1 MIGQQVLP
9 TPELVFEP
17 LLPELALVVFAILG
31 LLYEAFAKR
40 SEPLVH
46 LSIGLV
52 GIALAAATSLWLWS
66 WEGPAG
72 AVPNQPVTVL
82 GGAIVFD
89 RFAVLSRLLLLVVA
103 ALGLLL
109 GHQYFARSEDEQ
121 RGEFVPLVLFAT
133 SGMTLI
139 VASADLIV
147 TFLALEILSLALYVL
162 TGLTGRRAANEASM
176 KYFLLGA
183 FSSAFFL
190 YGVAMAYGAT
200 GTTKIDAM
208 AIALTGRGGT
218 QALAVLGLALLAV
231 GFAFKISAAP
241 FHMWTPDVY
250 QGAPSPVTAF
260 MSAATKIAAFAAL
273 IRVLNVAFQALA
285 WDWAPVVWGLA
296 AASVVVGSI
305 LAIAQTNVKRM
316 LAYSSIAHA
325 GFILTGL
332 TAPGSEGIRAAMFY
346 LVAYAAMTIGAFGT
360 VMIVSGR
367 GEERTRISDYT
378 GLARTNPIAAA
389 LMTLFLLSLAGI
401 PPTAG
406 FIAKVTVFTAAI
418 DAGYW
423 ILALVGVLASVAAA
437 FFYLR
442 VIVLMYMQE
451 PEGAPTSTERLGT
464 GAMNGPASASIG
476 AILAIPAAATLLL
489 GVFPGLIVGI
499 IQDASVLR
507 W

>member
-1 MIGQQVLP
+1 MIGQAVLP

-17 LLPELALVVFAILG
+17 LLPELVLVAFAIAG
-31 LLYEAFAKR
+31 LLYEALAKR
-40 SEPLVH
+40 SESLIH
-46 LSIGLV
+46 LAIGLV
-52 GIALAAATSLWLWS
+52 GVALAAATSLWLWN
-66 WEGPAG
+66 WDGPA
-72 AVPNQPVTVL
+72 TVL
-82 GGAIVFD
+82 GGTVAAD
-89 RFAVLSRLLLLVVA
+89 RFAVLARVLLLVVA

-109 GHQYFARSEDEQ
+109 GYQYFARSGDEQ
-121 RGEFVPLVLFAT
+121 KGEFTPLLLFAT
-133 SGMTLI
+133 SGMSLI
-139 VASADLIV
+139 VAAADLIV
-147 TFLALEILSLALYVL
+147 TFLALEILSLSLYVL
-162 TGLTGRRAANEASM
+162 TGLTGRRAANEAAM

-200 GTTKIDAM
+200 GTTKIGAM
-208 AIALTGRGGT
+208 ALALTGGGET
-218 QALAVLGLALLAV
+218 QALALLGFALLAV
-231 GFAFKISAAP
+231 GFGFKVSAAP

-250 QGAPSPVTAF
+250 QGAPTPVVAF
-260 MSAATKIAAFAAL
+260 MSAATKIAAFGAL
-273 IRVLNVAFQALA
+273 IRVLDVAFQALA
-285 WDWAPVVWGLA
+285 WDWAPVVWALA
-296 AASVVVGSI
+296 AVSIVLGSI

-332 TAPGSEGIRAAMFY
+332 TAAGSVGIRAAVFY
-346 LVAYAAMTIGAFGT
+346 LVAYAAMTVGAFGT
-360 VMIVSGR
+360 VMLVSGR
-367 GEERTRISDYT
+367 GEDRTRISDYA

-406 FIAKVTVFTAAI
+406 FIAKVNVFSAAI

-423 ILALVGVLASVAAA
+423 GLVLIGVLLSVAAA

-451 PEGAPTSTERLGT
+451 PEEASVAEVSPTYSGAVLVV
-464 GAMNGPASASIG
+464 
-476 AILAIPAAATLLL
+476 PAAATLVL
-489 GVFPGLIVGI
+489 GVFPGVIVGVI
-499 IQDASVLR
+499 EKASVLR

>member
-1 MIGQQVLP
+1 MIGQALLP

-17 LLPELALVVFAILG
+17 LLPELVLVAFAIAG
-31 LLYEAFAKR
+31 LLYEALAKR

-46 LSIGLV
+46 LAIGLV
-52 GIALAAATSLWLWS
+52 GVALAAATSLWLWN
-66 WEGPAG
+66 WDG
-72 AVPNQPVTVL
+72 AATVL
-82 GGAIVFD
+82 GGTVAAD
-89 RFAVLSRLLLLVVA
+89 RFAVLARLLLLVVA

-109 GHQYFARSEDEQ
+109 GYQYFARSGDEQ
-121 RGEFVPLVLFAT
+121 KGEFTPLLLFAT

-139 VASADLIV
+139 VAAADLIV
-147 TFLALEILSLALYVL
+147 TFLALEILSLSLYVL
-162 TGLTGRRAANEASM
+162 TGLTGRRAANEAAM

-200 GTTKIDAM
+200 GTTKIGAM
-208 AIALTGRGGT
+208 ALALTGVGET
-218 QALAVLGLALLAV
+218 QALALLGFALLAV
-231 GFAFKISAAP
+231 GFGFKVSAAP

-250 QGAPSPVTAF
+250 QGAPTPVTAY
-260 MSAATKIAAFAAL
+260 MSAATKIAAFGAL
-273 IRVLNVAFQALA
+273 IRVLDVAFQALA
-285 WDWAPVVWGLA
+285 WDWGPVVWALA
-296 AASVVVGSI
+296 AVSIVLGSI

-332 TAPGSEGIRAAMFY
+332 TAAGAIGIRAAVFY
-346 LVAYAAMTIGAFGT
+346 LVAYAAMTVGAFGT
-360 VMIVSGR
+360 VMLVSGR
-367 GEERTRISDYT
+367 GEERTRISDYA
-378 GLARTNPIAAA
+378 GLARTNPVAAA

-406 FIAKVTVFTAAI
+406 FIAKVNVFSAAI

-423 ILALVGVLASVAAA
+423 GLVLIGVLLSVAAA

-451 PEGAPTSTERLGT
+451 PEELPVTAISDEPGRAT
-464 GAMNGPASASIG
+464 GVV
-476 AILAIPAAATLLL
+476 LLVPAAATLLL
-489 GVFPGLIVGI
+489 GVFPGVIVGVI
-499 IQDASVLR
+499 EKASVLR